1 MLRMNRQFLL
11 LIFLM
16 LFSLACKT
24 KRSSVSADVVSHENL
39 RVIQDKNTGA
49 ISVFRK
55 NGKDTLLVQEAKLDQ
70 RPYIHPVYAPDG
82 KGVLTQYRPE
92 HHPHQTGIYWGLK
105 LVNGRDYFM
114 KWQGDYWQRVSA
126 QVITADG
133 HQVKWQTVYNLIDE
147 KENTILVDTS
157 NWSLKEEDG
166 RYLLDLE
173 WKGLAKT
180 DITFGKF
187 YVGGLFIR
195 MPWTPETAGEI
206 VNATGLRNMAVE
218 GQRAIWSDI
227 GLQIAG
233 RDDWGHMAIF
243 DHPDNKDFP
252 VPWRVD
258 SQMGMGPSR
267 QILGDWKLKKDET
280 AVYRYRIVIYTG
292 SRNDEQLTRLWKA
305 FVREY

>member
-1 MLRMNRQFLL
+1 
-11 LIFLM
+11 
-16 LFSLACKT
+16 
-24 KRSSVSADVVSHENL
+24 
-39 RVIQDKNTGA
+39 
-49 ISVFRK
+49 
-55 NGKDTLLVQEAKLDQ
+55 
-70 RPYIHPVYAPDG
+70 
-82 KGVLTQYRPE
+82 
-92 HHPHQTGIYWGLK
+92 
-105 LVNGRDYFM
+105 M
-114 KWQGDYWQRVSA
+114 KWQGDYWQRMSA
-126 QVITADG
+126 QVITAEG
-133 HQVKWQTVYNLIDE
+133 QQVKWQTIYNLMDE
-147 KENTILVDTS
+147 KENITLVDTS

-233 RDDWGHMAIF
+233 RDDWGHMAVF
-243 DHPDNKDFP
+243 DHPNNKDSP

-258 SQMGMGPSR
+258 SQLGMGPSR

-280 AVYRYRIVIYTG
+280 AVFRYRIVIYTG
-292 SRNDEQLTRLWKA
+292 TRNDELLTRLWKA
-305 FVREY
+305 FVSEY